1 MMKKINNL
9 TYILV
14 GIFCISL
21 LFSLFSLTYYSIE
34 KLSIKKFKS
43 RSEDIKNR
51 EAKFLKLKKSFKEWG
66 KIEYTYSKFEKK
78 YLMNFK
84 EFSKFKNELKIFFR
98 DNDLNSFRFEYKI
111 KSLFKGKV
119 RVSIDFDL
127 IGSYENLKKFIFE
140 IAKKEEMVFF
150 KNVQLK
156 KIKSNIM
163 GNFSMEGYFVR

>member
-1 MMKKINNL
+1 M
-9 TYILV
+9 
-14 GIFCISL
+14 
-21 LFSLFSLTYYSIE
+21 LF
-34 KLSIKKFKS
+34 
-43 RSEDIKNR
+43 RS
-51 EAKFLKLKKSFKEWG
+51 
-66 KIEYTYSKFEKK
+66 
-78 YLMNFK
+78 NFK
-84 EFSKFKNELKIFFR
+84 EFSKFKNELKILFR

>member
-9 TYILV
+9 TYILT

-21 LFSLFSLTYYSIE
+21 LFFLFSLTYYSIE
-34 KLSIKKFKS
+34 KISINKFKS

-51 EAKFLKLKKSFKEWG
+51 EAKFLKLGESLKEWE
-66 KIEYTYSKFEKK
+66 KIDDTYSKFEKK
-78 YLMNFK
+78 YLIKFS
-84 EFSKFKNELKIFFR
+84 EFSDFKNELKIFFR
-98 DNDLNSFRFEYKI
+98 NNNLNSFRFEYKI
-111 KSLFKGKV
+111 KSLFNGKV
-119 RVSIDFDL
+119 KISMDFDL

-150 KNVQLK
+150 KNIQLK

>member
-1 MMKKINNL
+1 MKKINNL
-9 TYILV
+9 TYILA

-21 LFSLFSLTYYSIE
+21 LFFLFSLTYYSIE
-34 KLSIKKFKS
+34 KISIKKFKS

-51 EAKFLKLKKSFKEWG
+51 EAKFLELRKSFKEWE
-66 KIEYTYSKFEKK
+66 KIDDAYSKFEKK
-78 YLMNFK
+78 YLIK
-84 EFSKFKNELKIFFR
+84 FSKFSDFKNELKAFFR
-98 DNDLNSFRFEYKI
+98 DNNLNSFRFEYKI

-119 RVSIDFDL
+119 VVSIGFDL

-150 KNVQLK
+150 KNIQLK